1 MTDINE
7 LCCTRPQNA
16 NKHPGLP
23 DLEGQSQRHSQ
34 AKKKNTKL
42 PQETREA
49 QELAAVE
56 GLQRLSA
63 MQEEMKKAEVQSM
76 TKKPKA
82 VRPCAR
88 PVKKKSE
95 PAAQAN
101 KALLGVGTDTM
112 ASERMSQMLRDAD
125 PGEDVEARSREN
137 QKDDGIKT
145 KKKTEKDTALAAQS
159 GARVE
164 DKKGKLMCVQT
175 SFPTMMLMLTK
186 STLLFLN
193 LTSNFRTK
201 SKFSLGRCIQ
211 GWVKD
216 VSPDRSDIV
225 SSAPKPPHTTVT
237 GLSLVHGPPTAV
249 FLSGSHPMSATIVTT
264 SSGQHKIPPQVV
276 ANSSQALIGGFG
288 DELFDS
294 EDRLDI
300 LPKPSALKWTLHI
313 IDVPTELTADGSL
326 PTEGLKDDT
335 KDSDDASTDADND
348 APTDADNDATM
359 DVEED
364 MADKSQDSGDSLSSF
379 IFHRSKNKTHNAVDT
394 KHRVPV
400 FKDSSDEDDDIEVL
414 NMDHSMTKPTG
425 FVETTKTAKKATS
438 VGISKSSTTMQPPAK
453 KVKTEDG
460 ADDIIPKSTLTAPPG
475 YWIEKRYKS
484 HSAYRNCDLPPQ
496 CQDQ

>member
-7 LCCTRPQNA
+7 PCRTRPQNA

-23 DLEGQSQRHSQ
+23 DLEGQSQRRSQ

-42 PQETREA
+42 PQETHEA

-63 MQEEMKKAEVQSM
+63 MQEEMKKAKVQSM

-82 VRPCAR
+82 VRPHAR

-95 PAAQAN
+95 PAAQAD
-101 KALLGVGTDTM
+101 KALLGVGTDTV
-112 ASERMSQMLRDAD
+112 ASERMSQMLRDTD

-164 DKKGKLMCVQT
+164 DKKGKLM
-175 SFPTMMLMLTK
+175 
-186 STLLFLN
+186 
-193 LTSNFRTK
+193 TK
-201 SKFSLGRCIQ
+201 SKFSLGRRIQ

-216 VSPDRSDIV
+216 VSPDRHGTDF
-225 SSAPKPPHTTVT
+225 SARAINYHLLIWLPPYVRNNCDH
-237 GLSLVHGPPTAV
+237 
-249 FLSGSHPMSATIVTT
+249 

-294 EDRLDI
+294 EDRSDI
-300 LPKPSALKWTLHI
+300 LPKPSALKI

-326 PTEGLKDDT
+326 PMEGLKDDM

-359 DVEED
+359 DVKED
-364 MADKSQDSGDSLSSF
+364 MADKSQDSSDSLSSF
-379 IFHRSKNKTHNAVDT
+379 VFCRSKNRMHNAVDT
-394 KHRVPV
+394 KHCVPV

-425 FVETTKTAKKATS
+425 FVKTTKTAKKAVRLTSPTS
-438 VGISKSSTTMQPPAK
+438 VGVSKSSTTMQPPAK

-460 ADDIIPKSTLTAPPG
+460 ADDTIPKSTLTAPPG
-475 YWIEKRYKS
+475 YWIEKQYKS
-484 HSAYRNCDLPPQ
+484 HSAYQNCDLPPQ

>member
-7 LCCTRPQNA
+7 PRRTCPQNA

-23 DLEGQSQRHSQ
+23 DLEGQSQRCSQ

-76 TKKPKA
+76 MKKPKA
-82 VRPCAR
+82 VRPRAR

-95 PAAQAN
+95 PAAQAD

-137 QKDDGIKT
+137 QKDNGIKT

-164 DKKGKLMCVQT
+164 DKKGKL
-175 SFPTMMLMLTK
+175 
-186 STLLFLN
+186 
-193 LTSNFRTK
+193 
-201 SKFSLGRCIQ
+201 I
-211 GWVKD
+211 
-216 VSPDRSDIV
+216 
-225 SSAPKPPHTTVT
+225 APKPPHTAVM
-237 GLSLVHGPPTAV
+237 GLSLVHGPPTTV
-249 FLSGSHPMSATIVTT
+249 YLSGSHPTSTTIVTT

-276 ANSSQALIGGFG
+276 ANSSQALVGGFG
-288 DELFDS
+288 NELFDS

-300 LPKPSALKWTLHI
+300 LPKPSALKI

-326 PTEGLKDDT
+326 PMEGLKDDT
-335 KDSDDASTDADND
+335 KDLDDASTDADND
-348 APTDADNDATM
+348 APTDVDNDATM

-379 IFHRSKNKTHNAVDT
+379 IFRRSKNKTHNAVDT
-394 KHRVPV
+394 KRRVPV
-400 FKDSSDEDDDIEVL
+400 FKDSSDEDNNIEVL
-414 NMDHSMTKPTG
+414 NMDHSMMKPTG
-425 FVETTKTAKKATS
+425 FVETTKTAKKAVRLTSSTS
-438 VGISKSSTTMQPPAK
+438 VGVSKSSTTMQPPAK

-484 HSAYRNCDLPPQ
+484 CSAY
-496 CQDQ
+496 